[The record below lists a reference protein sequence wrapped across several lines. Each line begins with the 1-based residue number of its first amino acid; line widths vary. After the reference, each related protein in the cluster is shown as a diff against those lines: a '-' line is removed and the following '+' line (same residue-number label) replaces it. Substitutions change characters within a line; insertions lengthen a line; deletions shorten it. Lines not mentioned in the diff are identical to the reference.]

1 MDEVTGT
8 PAIPAAVTLPRDEDG
23 LEATAT
29 NRAAAIL
36 WPGVTALAV
45 CLLWMILGWRSV
57 AMPAPFEDAAMLFKY
72 AENLGHGHGITWNPG
87 QNPGLTDGAT
97 DLGFVLA
104 IAPLVALGLPAA
116 TGALLINLAAVF
128 GIGALFGAL
137 NSRLWRQ
144 PLWLPVAV
152 AAFIASGPT
161 SLYVLSGYSPT
172 AMGFLLLAT
181 FALAVAGA
189 LARTDKHSLLI
200 FAAAGAAAGVS
211 GWWRPEGFAFG
222 QLAVLSGLLITIHAR
237 RRPLRPTATAL
248 LTPYLLLL
256 IAWVIFRVTYFGQLL
271 PTSAVM
277 KGGAFHP
284 LNALFSVQ
292 FYGSLLLPVVGV
304 LLAAAKGSDRAAN
317 WWLSAGTL
325 VASLVWINA
334 AIKPDSLAKRGLAFV
349 ATVSDVATVAIFIP
363 ALIVLAVAGARRR
376 DRSWLFPLAL
386 GISSLAWVA
395 IATTLNHWGRMQWP
409 LVPVLAGI
417 GVTPA
422 LAVAA
427 RHRVS
432 TMGDSRTR
440 RTPAIVLV
448 LLSCVGV
455 LSFGVTAVDYRQYV
469 EYYRFHTSV
478 SSALKVIDTSRIRL
492 ATTEAGVIPL
502 AITGPSLDTWGH
514 NNRSIAATHGSSLR
528 DELITFQ
535 PNMLAVEGPPPN
547 IVQPS
552 DVQPSEC
559 RQRRP
564 DWSQMVTTVYE
575 YAREHGIALAR
586 ISKTNSCEYWSLWLS
601 ADVGPQIRNAINHL
615 QMPGTEL
622 PVNPAPR

>member
-1 MDEVTGT
+1 
-8 PAIPAAVTLPRDEDG
+8 
-23 LEATAT
+23 
-29 NRAAAIL
+29 
-36 WPGVTALAV
+36 
-45 CLLWMILGWRSV
+45 
-57 AMPAPFEDAAMLFKY
+57 
-72 AENLGHGHGITWNPG
+72 
-87 QNPGLTDGAT
+87 
-97 DLGFVLA
+97 
-104 IAPLVALGLPAA
+104 VALGLPAA
-116 TGALLINLAAVF
+116 AGALLINLAAVF

-137 NSRLWRQ
+137 NSRLWHQ
-144 PLWLPVAV
+144 PLWLPIAV

-161 SLYVLSGYSPT
+161 SLYVLSGYSPP
-172 AMGFLLLAT
+172 AMGFLLLAA

-189 LARTDKHSLLI
+189 LADTDKHSLLI
-200 FAAAGAAAGVS
+200 FAAAGAAAGVT

-222 QLAVLSGLLITIHAR
+222 PLAVLSGLLITNHASR
-237 RRPLRPTATAL
+237 RLLKPTVTAL

-256 IAWVIFRVTYFGQLL
+256 MAWLIFRVTYFGQLL

-317 WWLSAGTL
+317 WWLSVGTL

-349 ATVSDVATVAIFIP
+349 TIVSDVTTVAIFIP

-376 DRSWLFPLAL
+376 DRSWLFLLAL
-386 GISSLAWVA
+386 GASSIAWVA

-417 GVTPA
+417 GVTTA
-422 LAVAA
+422 IAVAV
-427 RHRVS
+427 RHRAP
-432 TMGDSRTR
+432 TREPTTR
-440 RTPAIVLV
+440 RVPAIVLA

-455 LSFGVTAVDYRQYV
+455 LSFAVTAVDYRQYV
-469 EYYRFHTSV
+469 EYYKFHTSV
-478 SSALKVIDTSRIRL
+478 SSALRLVDTSRIRL
-492 ATTEAGVIPL
+492 ATSEAGVIPL
-502 AITGPSLDTWGH
+502 AVTGPSLDTWGY

-528 DELITFQ
+528 EELITFR

-547 IVQPS
+547 MVQPS
-552 DVQPSEC
+552 DVEPSQC

-564 DWSQMVTTVYE
+564 DWSRMVTTLYD
-575 YAREHGIALAR
+575 YAREHGIVLAR
-586 ISKTNSCEYWSLWLS
+586 VSKTNSCEYWSLWLS
-601 ADVGPQIRNAINHL
+601 ADVGPQVRDAIDHL
-615 QMPGTEL
+615 QMPGIEVS
-622 PVNPAPR
+622 VNRAQR